1 MISTRV
7 VRTKIKSV
15 PLKILN
21 VSRNIKVKI
30 MNVAREQ
37 LERER
42 EAYNLFEYLMS
53 SIVEEYRVDIKFYRS
68 NEAKPKFYVNN
79 TLKSH
84 FKNEPGGVR
93 LTQTN
98 QTYTLHGPSRSVVFD
113 ALDKVKKISQ
123 TYGFTMVV

>member
-1 MISTRV
+1 
-7 VRTKIKSV
+7 
-15 PLKILN
+15 
-21 VSRNIKVKI
+21 
-30 MNVAREQ
+30 MNVAIEQ

-42 EAYNLFEYLMS
+42 EAYSLFEYLMS

-68 NEAKPKFYVNN
+68 NEAEPKFKVNRA
-79 TLKSH
+79 LKAQ
-84 FKNEPGGVR
+84 FKSEPDGVR

>member
-1 MISTRV
+1 MISTKV
-7 VRTKIKSV
+7 VHTKIKSV

-30 MNVAREQ
+30 MNVAIEQ

-84 FKNEPGGVR
+84 FKNEPDGVR

-98 QTYTLHGPSRSVVFD
+98 QTYTLHGPSRSVILD